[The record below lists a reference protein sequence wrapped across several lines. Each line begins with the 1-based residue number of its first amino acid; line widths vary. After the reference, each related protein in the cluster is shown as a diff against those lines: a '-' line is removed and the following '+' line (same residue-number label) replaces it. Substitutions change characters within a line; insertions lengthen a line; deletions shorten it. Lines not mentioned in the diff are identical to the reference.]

1 MKASTLET
9 WVWVLIYGG
18 LLAVSLG
25 IFVMR
30 QDHMLGTVITTIGGV
45 VAAAGVVLIYVRSRM
60 GHAGDSAQGKAR
72 P

>member
-1 MKASTLET
+1 MKTSTVET

-25 IFVMR
+25 IFVAR
-30 QDHMLGTVITTIGGV
+30 QDDVLGTTV
-45 VAAAGVVLIYVRSRM
+45 VAAGAVAAAAGVVLIYVRSRM
-60 GHAGDSAQGKAR
+60 SRLGDSGQDKAK

>member
-25 IFVMR
+25 LFVMR
-30 QDHMLGTVITTIGGV
+30 QDAVLGTVVTTIGGV
-45 VAAAGVVLIYVRSRM
+45 TAAVGVVLIYVRSRL
-60 GHAGDSAQGKAR
+60 GDGGQGKAR